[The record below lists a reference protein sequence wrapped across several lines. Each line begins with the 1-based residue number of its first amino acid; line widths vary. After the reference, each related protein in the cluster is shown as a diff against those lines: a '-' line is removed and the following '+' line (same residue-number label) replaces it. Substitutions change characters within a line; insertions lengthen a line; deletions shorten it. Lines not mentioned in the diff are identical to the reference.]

1 MLKATL
7 RASLLASVCL
17 LFANGA
23 SAQTCPLT
31 LDFDTDGSGG
41 IDSTEL
47 KAAMQSL
54 GFADTT
60 SAHVKEMMEGVD
72 KDANG
77 TIDFDEVSEA
87 AVSSPG

>member
-1 MLKATL
+1 VFDL
-7 RASLLASVCL
+7 
-17 LFANGA
+17 
-23 SAQTCPLT
+23 
-31 LDFDTDGSGG
+31 FDTDGSGG

-60 SAHVKEMMEGVD
+60 GAHVKEMMEGVD